1 MSNAINLSF
10 VTVSLNDAVSA
21 ILTYGETITP
31 VLVSEPGVGKTSTL
45 PMCAARN
52 GDKWRKVGDHFPED
66 KYVYVYLDW
75 STKDLNDLF
84 IGMPDR
90 DSKMIEQYLTDILQ
104 PNDPRPHIVMI
115 DEWTKPT
122 NKMMQAAGSRLV
134 LERMAGEWRAPKG
147 SIFYATSNNASD
159 GVGDAILAH
168 NGNRVM
174 ILHVAK
180 PTNKQ
185 WAIWAYNNDIDTRL
199 AAWAV
204 TTPNAFYSYKTCSDD
219 ELKSNAIIFI
229 PNKQAVTFGS
239 PRSYAKCDVIV
250 RNSVVC
256 GPDLTRAALYGTVGA
271 AAAESMLAFFALEK
285 DLVSYDELRAN
296 PHTAAV
302 PEKYAAK
309 LMVILNNIIPNLVTH
324 DDLSACMDYVDRFQ
338 SNECVALFYC
348 MLAGASHT
356 KKLAANNKRVQ
367 QWSMENK
374 NYELL
379 N

>member
-1 MSNAINLSF
+1 
-10 VTVSLNDAVSA
+10 
-21 ILTYGETITP
+21 
-31 VLVSEPGVGKTSTL
+31 
-45 PMCAARN
+45 
-52 GDKWRKVGDHFPED
+52 VGDHFPED

-104 PNDPRPHIVMI
+104 PNDPRPHVVMI

-134 LERMAGEWRAPKG
+134 LERMAAEWRAPEG
-147 SIFYATSNNASD
+147 SILYATSNNSRD

-174 ILHVAK
+174 MLYVAK

-185 WAIWAYNNDIDTRL
+185 WAIWAYNNGINPIL
-199 AAWAV
+199 AAWAAA
-204 TTPNAFYSYKTCSDD
+204 TPDAFYSYKTCSED
-219 ELKSNAIIFI
+219 ELRSNSKIFI
-229 PNKQAVTFGS
+229 PSKNATTFGS

-250 RNSVVC
+250 HNSDMC

-271 AAAESMLAFFALEK
+271 AAAESMMAFFALGK
-285 DLVSYDELRAN
+285 DLVSYAELRAN
-296 PHTAAV
+296 PHTAKV

-309 LMVILNNIIPNLVTH
+309 LMVILNNIMPNILTH
-324 DDLSACMDYVDRFQ
+324 DDLSACMDYVDRFE
-338 SNECVALFYC
+338 SNEAVALFFC
-348 MLAGASHT
+348 MLAGATHT
-356 KKLAANNKRVQ
+356 KKLANSNKRVQ
-367 QWSMENK
+367 QWAVQNK